1 MAKKIQFKNPDT
13 VLVTAHMGKITN
25 DNITQD
31 KYDRLLELN
40 PVHADLF
47 EMREVEEVPL
57 FIVPPK
63 NAPEP
68 EKKKSNKPQV
78 NE

>member
-1 MAKKIQFKNPDT
+1 MAKKIQFKNADT

-31 KYDRLLELN
+31 KYDRLLGLN

-47 EMREVEEVPL
+47 ELKEVEEVPM
-57 FIVPPK
+57 FITIPK

-68 EKKKSNKPQV
+68 EKKRANKPQV